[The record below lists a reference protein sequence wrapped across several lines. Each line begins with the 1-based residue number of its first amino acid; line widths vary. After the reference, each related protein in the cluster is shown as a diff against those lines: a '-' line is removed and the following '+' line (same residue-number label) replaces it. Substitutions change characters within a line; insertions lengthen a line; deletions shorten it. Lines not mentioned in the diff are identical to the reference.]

1 MHLYQCHLMSCR
13 CSLPRGDIREET
25 QRKPLPKNAKTG
37 SNQLWTSLGNSKPM
51 ASVWIA
57 KWPLAVYSPKPNG
70 LRGISKPRNAAEI
83 IHLKRRKYAVDQFVK
98 ITAKFNFWREIQIL
112 KGCKI
117 KIFETSKILILPP
130 NFFAA

>member
-1 MHLYQCHLMSCR
+1 MSCR
-13 CSLPRGDIREET
+13 RSIPRGDFREET
-25 QRKPLPKNAKTG
+25 NRTSLPKLRKTG
-37 SNQLWTSLGNSKPM
+37 SNQFGQVL
-51 ASVWIA
+51 ASQNQ
-57 KWPLAVYSPKPNG
+57 WPLYGSRNGHSRIKSPKSNG

-83 IHLKRRKYAVDQFVK
+83 IHLKRRKYAVDQFTK